1 MSFISDM
8 QPGSLVTLE
17 AKLDKNIVTVETT
30 IKSVYEKAHKQFG
43 HGIVCEEVLTEDG
56 KLINFKNYGLVA
68 KIKNIADNREYKFSV
83 SAYAN
88 ISSNH
93 EFVLFSLQDN
103 NPVNFRSSFRVPCT
117 YRADLQIGPNKKV
130 IHGYVHDI
138 SFSGISFTYDKDAI
152 SATVGQRV
160 SATLYDY
167 NGDIKRSYKVAA
179 VIVRVQDWND
189 NKILIGAELRDYDK
203 NVQLIVTECQRKEL
217 RVRKLN
223 KL

>member
-30 IKSVYEKAHKQFG
+30 VRSVYDKVHKQFG
-43 HGIVCEEVLTEDG
+43 HGIICEEVLTEDG

-68 KIKNIADNREYKFSV
+68 KIKNKADNREYKFSV

-117 YRADLQIGPNKKV
+117 YHADLQIGPNKKV

-138 SFSGISFTYDKDAI
+138 SFSGISFTYDKEAI

-189 NKILIGAELRDYDK
+189 NKILIGAQLKDYDK

>member
-43 HGIVCEEVLTEDG
+43 HGIVCEEILTEDG

-68 KIKNIADNREYKFSV
+68 KIKNKADNREYKFSV

-167 NGDIKRSYKVAA
+167 NGDQKRSYKVAA

-189 NKILIGAELRDYDK
+189 NKILIGAELKDYDK
-203 NVQLIVTECQRKEL
+203 NVQSIVTECQRKEL